1 MNKIDPVGFAQGSHN
16 DNTHTAYIETYSF
29 KALFFSQVLEPYIDT
44 TIDLRLY
51 MLCLLPPL
59 LAINM
64 IRNLKFLAPLSMVA
78 NVCIVMGVVITFYYT
93 TQDIPPLS
101 SRLYVA
107 PLSKIP
113 LFFGTA
119 IFALEGIG
127 VVSEYLKR

>member
-1 MNKIDPVGFAQGSHN
+1 
-16 DNTHTAYIETYSF
+16 
-29 KALFFSQVLEPYIDT
+29 
-44 TIDLRLY
+44 

-59 LAINM
+59 LVINM

-93 TQDIPPLS
+93 TQDIPPLN

-127 VVSEYLKR
+127 VVSKQISKKVIFKCTLSNVNFSPFHIQGVYKVPYPHLNFKQNK

>member
-1 MNKIDPVGFAQGSHN
+1 M
-16 DNTHTAYIETYSF
+16 
-29 KALFFSQVLEPYIDT
+29 LEPYIDT

-59 LAINM
+59 LVINM

-127 VVSEYLKR
+127 VVSKQISKKVIFKCTLSNVHFSPFHIQGVYKVPYPHLNFKQNK